1 LGTPTSRDACRDSRH
16 RLSSRA
22 KLGGI
27 PDPPRCS
34 EAATPPTPR
43 LSRKLA
49 LLARLLGIVSV
60 ALLGIAAH
68 PAPRQSAPTP
78 KQRYLSPLEIA
89 ITSDGR
95 LLYVVCQDSDEVRVV
110 EAISGKLIKAI
121 PVGHVP
127 RAIALSADAKTLFI
141 TNAWSDTVS
150 VIDTTTREV
159 VRTLPTGFEPSGVVF
174 DSRANALYVANRLS
188 NDISVIDFKTGQ
200 ETKRLLA
207 GRGASYLSLS
217 PDGKSI
223 YCTHVYPNP
232 SAFRSQPQS
241 EITVIDTGTQTVV
254 ERKPLHNVAGAFH
267 LATSADGKLSVVA
280 QLRPKNLIPLAH
292 VEHGWVFGDSLTL
305 FGSDVGGM
313 VQIPLDELDRYY
325 ALPWG
330 VAITPDR
337 SKLFLTTAGAQG
349 VTVIDV
355 GRLLQTVR
363 TRRQPFVN
371 DLSAS
376 AEYVSSR
383 IPVGHNP
390 RGIAL
395 SPDGKRL
402 YVANRLDDTISVI
415 DTNAEK
421 VISTID
427 LGGSKEVN
435 ALRRGERLFYT
446 AEFAFQ
452 GGFGCSNCHI
462 DATIDGLEWDLEPDG
477 FGKDIVDNRS
487 LENLAGTE
495 PFKWNGGNPDM
506 PTECGPRTEKY
517 FFRSQSFNS
526 QQLTDL
532 VTFVYSLPYR
542 PNRYRLPNDD
552 LTPAQERG
560 KAIFERTKAK
570 NGAEIPEANQCTYC
584 HSGPKYTNQKQ
595 VDIGSAKAT
604 DRSPVTDVPQLANV
618 AYSAPYLHD
627 GSARSLEEI
636 WTVFNPKDT
645 HGVTNDLT
653 KDELNDLIEYL
664 KTL

>member
-1 LGTPTSRDACRDSRH
+1 MTASKNH
-16 RLSSRA
+16 
-22 KLGGI
+22 
-27 PDPPRCS
+27 DPFRSLVRIVGCLVVS
-34 EAATPPTPR
+34 
-43 LSRKLA
+43 
-49 LLARLLGIVSV
+49 LLA
-60 ALLGIAAH
+60 IAAQL
-68 PAPRQSAPTP
+68 APQQSATLP
-78 KQRYLSPLEIA
+78 KERYLSPIEMA
-89 ITSDGR
+89 FSPDGR

-110 EAISGKLIKAI
+110 DGETGTLQGRI

-127 RAIALSADAKTLFI
+127 RGIAQSSDGLRLYV

-150 VIDTTTREV
+150 VIDVGKREV
-159 VRTLPTGFEPSGVVF
+159 VQTLAAGFEPSGVVI
-174 DSRANALYVANRLS
+174 DGPGTTLYVANRLS
-188 NDISVIDFKTGQ
+188 SDVSVIDLKSGQ
-200 ETKRLLA
+200 ETKRLVA
-207 GRGASYLSLS
+207 GRGASYLTLS
-217 PDGKSI
+217 PDGKLI
-223 YCTHVYPNP
+223 YCTHIYPDP
-232 SAFRSQPQS
+232 GAFRTQPNS
-241 EITVIDTGTQTVV
+241 EITIINTTSQTVV
-254 ERKPLHNVAGAFH
+254 ERKQLHNVAGVFH
-267 LATSADGKLSVVA
+267 VAISADGKLGVAA

-305 FGSDVGGM
+305 FGADVGGTIQ
-313 VQIPLDELDRYY
+313 VPIDELDRYY

-330 VAITPDR
+330 VAVTPD
-337 SKLFLTTAGAQG
+337 KTKIFVTTAGSES
-349 VTVIDV
+349 VTVIDLL
-355 GRLLQTVR
+355 RLLKTVHE
-363 TRRQPFVN
+363 RRQAFVN

-376 AEYVSSR
+376 AEFVSDR
-383 IPVGHNP
+383 ITVGHNP

-402 YVANRLDDTISVI
+402 YVANRLDDSISVI
-415 DTNAEK
+415 DTNTEK

-427 LGGSKEVN
+427 LGGPKN
-435 ALRRGERLFYT
+435 IDALRRGERLFYT
-446 AEFAFQ
+446 ADFAFQ
-452 GGFGCSNCHI
+452 GQFGCSNCHL
-462 DATIDGLEWDLEPDG
+462 DATIDGLQWDLEPDG

-506 PTECGPRTEKY
+506 PTECGPRTEKF
-517 FFRSQSFNS
+517 FFRSQSFNQ

-542 PNRYRLPNDD
+542 PNRYRLASAE

-560 KAIFERTKAK
+560 KGIFERTRSKT
-570 NGAEIPEANQCTYC
+570 GAAIPEGNQCTYC

-595 VDIGSAKAT
+595 INVGTGKST
-604 DRSPVTDVPQLANV
+604 DRSPILDVPQLPNV